1 MISRDK
7 NSSKLKTITTH
18 VDQTG
23 CSTNPLFLKQRI
35 IVVVVKQVFPY
46 NFWCEKFLFF
56 YRWFLSRFIFRI
68 LKHGMLILFWFFF
81 YWLKHF
87 SCQTNMPKLRI
98 TFATVYKL
106 SQISIPNLE
115 NIKKTICVQIDEN
128 VTKEGGAGVGAQ
140 GALVPSPLGLNVE
153 KKIHGNNT

>member
-56 YRWFLSRFIFRI
+56 YR
-68 LKHGMLILFWFFF
+68 
-81 YWLKHF
+81 
-87 SCQTNMPKLRI
+87 
-98 TFATVYKL
+98 
-106 SQISIPNLE
+106 
-115 NIKKTICVQIDEN
+115 
-128 VTKEGGAGVGAQ
+128 
-140 GALVPSPLGLNVE
+140 
-153 KKIHGNNT
+153 